1 VKPYHVLLAALGIAV
16 GVGAV
21 MALREATLSTHHHI
35 PSDSRSTILLDAETK
50 GGEPGQTLDEMV
62 GAILLSC
69 RLEVG
74 RSDVSELRHEG
85 DGRYRAVLRPGMDQ
99 TNARQL
105 RGCLEDWTV
114 DHVRIDVVEL
124 RPT

>member
-1 VKPYHVLLAALGIAV
+1 MKPYHVLLAVLGVAV

-21 MALREATLSTHHHI
+21 VALREATLSTHHHI
-35 PSDSRSTILLDAETK
+35 PRDSRSTILLDAVTK

-62 GAILLSC
+62 QAILVSC

-74 RSDVSELRHEG
+74 RSDPSELRHEG
-85 DGRYRAVLRPGMDQ
+85 GGRYRAVLRPGMDE